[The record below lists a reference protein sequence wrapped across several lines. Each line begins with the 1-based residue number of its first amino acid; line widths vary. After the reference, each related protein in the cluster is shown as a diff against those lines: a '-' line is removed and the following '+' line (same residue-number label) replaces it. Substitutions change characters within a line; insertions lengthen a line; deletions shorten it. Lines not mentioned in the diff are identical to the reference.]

1 MPSKTGEKSP
11 QNSKSHTRYYSP
23 IVKDGN
29 EFHPIGDAGHYV
41 GGVLR
46 TVRLRAHWST
56 ATKVLECAV
65 RRTSRPNY
73 IASCIYRM
81 KDFSSLVLQE
91 LPQST

>member
-1 MPSKTGEKSP
+1 MPSKTGERPP

-29 EFHPIGDAGHYV
+29 EFHPVGGAGHFV

-65 RRTSRPNY
+65 RRTNRPNY
-73 IASCIYRM
+73 IASRIYRTR
-81 KDFSSLVLQE
+81 DFSGQVLRE